1 MARGRRPDVAALPR
15 GPLWHGARVWERGLD
30 VVLVVTLLVEA
41 ARSVNG
47 AADAAEVALAATGTI
62 TAAFRRTAPVTAA
75 VVLLVLSGAG
85 VLLEP
90 TTMVGLWVAAQVGLF
105 SVALRRSRRIA
116 LLAAVLLA
124 ATMYAVV
131 VAVEGLP
138 WIDPSSLVVLV
149 WTAAVVGA
157 ALTIRAQHDAVEAEA
172 QRVESLQEAQESL
185 VARRLTEERVRI
197 ARDLHDSV
205 AHGISAIALQT
216 SAIEASLEEPEVARE
231 RLRAVRAT
239 ARAVL
244 GETQQIL
251 QLLREGGG
259 ATGGASIE
267 TVLEDARATGDDID
281 ETLDPRLD
289 AEPEAT
295 RVAMARVL
303 REALTNA
310 RRHGR
315 GRVTVRTAVERGTV
329 SLVVVNQPATLPPM
343 ASSQGFGLQGVRE
356 RAEAMGGHIEVHRSE
371 QEFSLTVRLPRSEEG
386 HR

>member
-1 MARGRRPDVAALPR
+1 MKAVPTER
-15 GPLWHGARVWERGLD
+15 LWRTAVVWERALDGVLGLT
-30 VVLVVTLLVEA
+30 LVVELARVTGGTGNPAEGLL
-41 ARSVNG
+41 
-47 AADAAEVALAATGTI
+47 ALVGC
-62 TAAFRRTAPVTAA
+62 TAASLRRSAPVAA
-75 VVLLVLSGAG
+75 MVFLVILAGAG
-85 VLLEP
+85 ALFDP
-90 TTMVGLWVAAQVGLF
+90 TNLVGTWVAGQVGLF
-105 SVALRRSRRIA
+105 SVALRRERSVA
-116 LLAAVLLA
+116 LVSGTLLAS
-124 ATMYAVV
+124 TMYVIIVV
-131 VAVEGLP
+131 VQGLP
-138 WIDPSSLVVLV
+138 SLDPTSLVVLV

-157 ALTIRAQHDAVEAEA
+157 ALTIRAQHDAVESEA
-172 QRVESLQEAQESL
+172 QRVVSLQEAQESL
-185 VARRLTEERVRI
+185 VARRLTEDRVRI

-216 SAIEASLEEPEVARE
+216 SAIEASLGESEVARE

-244 GETQQIL
+244 GETQQVL

-259 ATGGASIE
+259 ATGGASVG
-267 TVLEDARATGDDID
+267 TVLEDARATGDAID
-281 ETLDPRLD
+281 ETLDPALD

-329 SLVVVNQPATLPPM
+329 SLIVVNQLSTRPSTT
-343 ASSQGFGLQGVRE
+343 SSQGFGLQGVRE
-356 RAEAMGGHIEVHRSE
+356 RVEAMDGHLEVHRSE
-371 QEFSLTVRLPRSEEG
+371 HEFSLTVQLPRSEEG

>member
-1 MARGRRPDVAALPR
+1 
-15 GPLWHGARVWERGLD
+15 
-30 VVLVVTLLVEA
+30 
-41 ARSVNG
+41 
-47 AADAAEVALAATGTI
+47 
-62 TAAFRRTAPVTAA
+62 
-75 VVLLVLSGAG
+75 
-85 VLLEP
+85 
-90 TTMVGLWVAAQVGLF
+90 
-105 SVALRRSRRIA
+105 
-116 LLAAVLLA
+116 
-124 ATMYAVV
+124 
-131 VAVEGLP
+131 
-138 WIDPSSLVVLV
+138 LVVLV

-157 ALTIRAQHDAVEAEA
+157 ALTIRAQHDTVEAEA
-172 QRVESLQEAQESL
+172 QRVLSLQEAQESL

-216 SAIEASLEEPEVARE
+216 SAIEASLEEPDVARE

-244 GETQQIL
+244 GETQQVL

-259 ATGGASIE
+259 ATGGASIR
-267 TVLEDARATGDDID
+267 TVLEDARATGDHID

-315 GRVTVRTAVERGTV
+315 GTVTVRTAVERDTV
-329 SLVVVNQPATLPPM
+329 SLVVVNQPATLPPTT
-343 ASSQGFGLQGVRE
+343 SSQGFGLQGVQE
-356 RAEAMGGHIEVHRSE
+356 RAEAMGGYLEVHRSE
-371 QEFSLTVRLPRSEEG
+371 HEFSLTIRLPRSEEG